1 MIYIYSSDQP
11 TDVKFFYIYGSTSLL
26 TLQVE
31 VRSKSS
37 LIAHPSSAQSY
48 TMPDGSNDDIAQLS
62 RMLDNLLKVSSA
74 AGEDEART
82 VMAILRQI
90 NPLVETLVHKNRTLD
105 IDKVRAV

>member
-1 MIYIYSSDQP
+1 
-11 TDVKFFYIYGSTSLL
+11 
-26 TLQVE
+26 
-31 VRSKSS
+31 
-37 LIAHPSSAQSY
+37 
-48 TMPDGSNDDIAQLS
+48 MPDGSNDDIAQLS